1 MSGTMSAGEADAI
14 VATLPPLAG
23 ITADSRRVVPRVAF
37 AAYPGSHRDGRAFI
51 GDAVNRG
58 AAAVVLEARDFAW
71 EPQWTVPHVAVTDLK
86 ASVGRIASAVHGHP
100 SRALWMIGVTGT
112 NGKTSCAHWIAQA
125 LARCGARR
133 TAIVGT
139 LGNGFVGALAISAN
153 TTPDA
158 CLLQE
163 WLAGWRREGADSV
176 AMEVSSHG
184 LDQGRVNGVAFDVA
198 LFTNLTR
205 DHLDYHGTM
214 AAYGAAKARLIAWP
228 GLRTAVVNAG
238 DVFGRELIERTRA
251 HGGRVIS
258 YGADDADIAATN
270 VDMTG
275 SGMTIAI
282 RSPQGRGTLATT
294 LTGAFN
300 VQNLLGVLGV
310 LLASDVALAD
320 ALAALASVFAPPG
333 RMERLGGGRDPLVVV
348 DYAHTPDALV
358 QVLAAMRP
366 AVRNGGRLI
375 CVFGCGGDR
384 DRGKRAPMGEVA
396 GRLADRVIVTSD
408 NPRGEDP
415 RAIADD
421 IVEGLAAHTTPWSVE
436 LDRARAVEQALR
448 DARRSDVVVLAG
460 KGHED
465 YQETNGERKPFSD
478 AACVARVLARRGDA

>member
-1 MSGTMSAGEADAI
+1 
-14 VATLPPLAG
+14 
-23 ITADSRRVVPRVAF
+23 
-37 AAYPGSHRDGRAFI
+37 
-51 GDAVNRG
+51 
-58 AAAVVLEARDFAW
+58 
-71 EPQWTVPHVAVTDLK
+71 
-86 ASVGRIASAVHGHP
+86 
-100 SRALWMIGVTGT
+100 
-112 NGKTSCAHWIAQA
+112 
-125 LARCGARR
+125 
-133 TAIVGT
+133 
-139 LGNGFVGALAISAN
+139 
-153 TTPDA
+153 
-158 CLLQE
+158 
-163 WLAGWRREGADSV
+163 
-176 AMEVSSHG
+176 
-184 LDQGRVNGVAFDVA
+184 
-198 LFTNLTR
+198 
-205 DHLDYHGTM
+205 
-214 AAYGAAKARLIAWP
+214 
-228 GLRTAVVNAG
+228 
-238 DVFGRELIERTRA
+238 
-251 HGGRVIS
+251 
-258 YGADDADIAATN
+258 
-270 VDMTG
+270 
-275 SGMTIAI
+275 MTIAI

-320 ALAALASVFAPPG
+320 ALAALAGVFAPPG